1 MVLAAIYEHHAAVTL
16 CLKRVMVGNHLFKE
30 LVDCHFRFSDGR
42 KSGSR
47 GAILKVLSDMRF
59 GPECNGLSLAW
70 PSLLCHRQSGSNPQK
85 CGPVRI
91 GDDSTLEQT
100 MPVLS
105 GLALARATHKKAS
118 QRAVGYGHA
127 HWTGRCEIL
136 VGRGRSWAIKT
147 SPRMARGH

>member
-1 MVLAAIYEHHAAVTL
+1 VTL

-70 PSLLCHRQSGSNPQK
+70 PSLLCHRQSGSNSENACEVSFTVSCRLGK
-85 CGPVRI
+85 
-91 GDDSTLEQT
+91 DA
-100 MPVLS
+100 
-105 GLALARATHKKAS
+105 GLNLPR
-118 QRAVGYGHA
+118 
-127 HWTGRCEIL
+127 
-136 VGRGRSWAIKT
+136 
-147 SPRMARGH
+147 SPRFPGTAGTTYLSNRLNGHVESPYNGD

>member
-1 MVLAAIYEHHAAVTL
+1 MLPQVCSATRTGSPLMVLAAIYEHHAAVTL

-70 PSLLCHRQSGSNPQK
+70 PSLLCHRPPGSYPKAGNVRVGDRPSG
-85 CGPVRI
+85 
-91 GDDSTLEQT
+91 TLETRSTPRFGRIALKQT
-100 MPVLS
+100 V
-105 GLALARATHKKAS
+105 
-118 QRAVGYGHA
+118 
-127 HWTGRCEIL
+127 E
-136 VGRGRSWAIKT
+136 
-147 SPRMARGH
+147 